1 MPVTKPIYEQR
12 EGLAYLYITYGSN
25 SFQQND
31 VRDHISKSM
40 FRKFCDRNFIVK
52 SGVCKIVTER
62 KDKKGIKKGTNTRY
76 VNNWKL
82 DRKCVER
89 YVI

>member
-1 MPVTKPIYEQR
+1 MSVIFNPNREQR
-12 EGLAYLYITYGSN
+12 ENLAYLYITYGSKP
-25 SFQQND
+25 FQQND
-31 VRDHISKSM
+31 VRDHVSKSM

-52 SGVCKIVTER
+52 DGVCRIVTER
-62 KDKKGIKKGTNTRY
+62 EGKKGTNIRY